1 VILHCTVIAMVLAP
15 TVVKALELNARLP
28 TKYGE
33 SVVVRND
40 GGVRNVTT
48 HFPYG
53 AFCHTDLDLKT
64 WLVIK
69 RIVGDRAL
77 MEVDLDFDISVYG
90 LSCPH
95 RTETSMPVAQAQK
108 RHDDFVRATEHQF
121 ILDFAGPAPTANAL
135 SLDMPTQL
143 KQLADEVIE

>member
-1 VILHCTVIAMVLAP
+1 
-15 TVVKALELNARLP
+15 
-28 TKYGE
+28 
-33 SVVVRND
+33 
-40 GGVRNVTT
+40 
-48 HFPYG
+48 
-53 AFCHTDLDLKT
+53 
-64 WLVIK
+64 
-69 RIVGDRAL
+69 

>member
-1 VILHCTVIAMVLAP
+1 MILHCTVIAMVLAP
-15 TVVKALELNARLP
+15 TLVKALELNARLP
-28 TKYGE
+28 T
-33 SVVVRND
+33 
-40 GGVRNVTT
+40 
-48 HFPYG
+48 
-53 AFCHTDLDLKT
+53 
-64 WLVIK
+64 
-69 RIVGDRAL
+69 IVGDRAL
-77 MEVDLDFDISVYG
+77 MEVDLDFDISVHG

-143 KQLADEVIE
+143 KQLADEAIE